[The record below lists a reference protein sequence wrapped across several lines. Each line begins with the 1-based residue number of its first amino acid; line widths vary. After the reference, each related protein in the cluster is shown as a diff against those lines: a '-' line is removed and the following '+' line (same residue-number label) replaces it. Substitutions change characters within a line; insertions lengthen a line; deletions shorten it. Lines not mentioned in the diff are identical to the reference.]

1 MVSPISANEEAPSG
15 AVPSTAIGSVEIATN
30 IGPSALVS
38 VPDAR
43 CVAGCYRCLLSY
55 FNQPDHELID
65 RRQQQALQV
74 LLRMAC
80 TEARIPQEETEV
92 HADLGGCPPPDAEAI
107 QIDGYRVDLIWRA
120 ARMAAAEQGTAP
132 SGLLDKL
139 AAKGI
144 ELVLLPSEQNARS
157 QALANLA
164 TVLGA
169 NSR

>member
-1 MVSPISANEEAPSG
+1 MPMVSPISANEEAPSG

-80 TEARIPQEETEV
+80 TEAHNPQEKTEV
-92 HADLGGCPPPDAEAI
+92 YPDLGGCPPPDAE
-107 QIDGYRVDLIWRA
+107 
-120 ARMAAAEQGTAP
+120 
-132 SGLLDKL
+132 
-139 AAKGI
+139 
-144 ELVLLPSEQNARS
+144 
-157 QALANLA
+157 
-164 TVLGA
+164 
-169 NSR
+169 